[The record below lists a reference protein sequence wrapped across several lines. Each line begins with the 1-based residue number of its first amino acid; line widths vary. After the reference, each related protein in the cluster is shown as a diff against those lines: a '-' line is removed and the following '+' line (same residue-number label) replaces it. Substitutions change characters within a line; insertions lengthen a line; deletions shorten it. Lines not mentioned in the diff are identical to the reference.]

1 MNNKKKGGGG
11 GRKAKKQEEYGDGD
25 AESHGSPPFSDA
37 HGPGGGDDDDAGDA
51 SFHENLINDNSQD
64 FGEAGSEHLNLD
76 DDVPYGGRPGAST
89 PPAQDKVLK
98 KHKSHKSHRHHRDRG
113 DKKDK
118 KKSKYDNADDEEIGH
133 KRRRRQK

>member
-1 MNNKKKGGGG
+1 M
-11 GRKAKKQEEYGDGD
+11 
-25 AESHGSPPFSDA
+25 
-37 HGPGGGDDDDAGDA
+37 GGDDEDDAEYIQEHYDDGRSQEELGDLDG
-51 SFHENLINDNSQD
+51 ED
-64 FGEAGSEHLNLD
+64 FAGRA
-76 DDVPYGGRPGAST
+76 GGDT

-98 KHKSHKSHRHHRDRG
+98 KHKHKSHRHHRDRG